1 MLFASPWAL
10 VVLVALIP
18 LGARVGRSRGR
29 RSEAVVFSDLSA
41 LGRETSNWR
50 AAVASGLPWVRLGAL
65 GLLMLALA
73 RPQTPMD
80 LTTESTEGVDIM
92 LTLDI
97 SGSMLGEDFAPR
109 NRLTAAREILSRFA
123 RETRNDRL
131 GLIIF
136 ASQAFTQCPLTLDH
150 ETVAKLIDQV
160 EYGMIPDGTAVGMA
174 IALAAHRLQHSQAK
188 SRVVILLTDGVNNRG
203 KVDPLTAAKAA
214 AAIGVRV
221 YTVGV
226 GRPGGGKV
234 PITDPNRGTFLM
246 DASLDEETLQQVAR
260 ITGARYFRA
269 GDTGAMESIYREI
282 RTLEKTRFEEQQRRP
297 MQERC
302 GMFLWPG
309 LILLVGALVLGQTVA
324 RKAP

>member
-1 MLFASPWAL
+1 MVFASPWAL
-10 VVLVALIP
+10 VGLLGLIP
-18 LGARVGRSRGR
+18 LGVRIGRSRAGR
-29 RSEAVVFSDLSA
+29 SGAVVFSDVSVLRHAPRS
-41 LGRETSNWR
+41 GRAW
-50 AAVASGLPWVRLGAL
+50 VASCLPWVRLGAL
-65 GLLMLALA
+65 GLLILGLA
-73 RPQTPMD
+73 RPQTPLD
-80 LTTESTEGVDIM
+80 LAVESTEGVDIM

-109 NRLTAAREILSRFA
+109 NRLMAAREILSRFA

-150 ETVAKLIDQV
+150 ATVAKLIDQV

-174 IALAAHRLQHSQAK
+174 IALAAHRLEHSQAK

-203 KVDPLTAAKAA
+203 KVDPLTAARAA
-214 AAIGVRV
+214 AAVGVRV

-234 PITDPNRGTFLM
+234 PITDPQRGILYI
-246 DASLDEETLQQVAR
+246 DAPLDEETLQQVAQ
-260 ITGARYFRA
+260 ITGGRYYRA
-269 GDTGAMESIYREI
+269 SDAAAMDSIYREI
-282 RTLEKTRFEEQQRRP
+282 PTLEKTRFFEQHQRP
-297 MQERC
+297 MAERY
-302 GMFLWPG
+302 GVFLWPG
-309 LILLVGALVLGQTVA
+309 LLLAVSALVLGQTVA